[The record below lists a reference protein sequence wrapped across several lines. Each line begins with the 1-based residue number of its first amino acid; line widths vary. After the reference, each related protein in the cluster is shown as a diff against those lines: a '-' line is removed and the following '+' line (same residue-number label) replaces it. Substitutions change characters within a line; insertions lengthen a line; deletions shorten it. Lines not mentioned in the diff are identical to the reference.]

1 VIWGKCSTFPFLV
14 KEVGNMLE
22 GINKVSVS
30 ILLVGR
36 NFKVAMSLARRVYMM
51 KKAQLAFEGTV
62 EELAPHREI
71 QEKYLEV

>member
-1 VIWGKCSTFPFLV
+1 
-14 KEVGNMLE
+14 MLE